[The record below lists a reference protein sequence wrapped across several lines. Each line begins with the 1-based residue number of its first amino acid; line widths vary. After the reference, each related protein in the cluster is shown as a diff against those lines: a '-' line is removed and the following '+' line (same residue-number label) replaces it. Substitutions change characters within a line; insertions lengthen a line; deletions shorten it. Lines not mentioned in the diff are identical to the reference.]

1 MKSITTILLIFISLF
16 LLSCNNNSVETD
28 PIETYERGEI
38 VEIISEK
45 EVSLEELE
53 NLISTFA
60 GSNDFDIELKNDI
73 KYYSVLYRTIDHTGN
88 PTDASGLFVIPSSG
102 NFFPLISLH
111 HGTQSKKNN
120 VGSINPLSS
129 FDALLSGAL
138 GYVAVSADML
148 GLGYSNLVHPYH
160 IADVNANTVID
171 FIRAVK
177 KFANEKSIAL
187 NGDLFLGGY
196 SQGGYTTMAVHKKMQ
211 TELFNEFNVTASAPM
226 AGAHDLMGTA
236 QYIVSNDNYDKPSF
250 LAFLTY
256 AYSTVY
262 GWNNLSEFFQA
273 PYHLTIP
280 DLFNGS
286 LTTDEIDDHLPG
298 KLSELFTPSLLD
310 AIKNGTESLMTTAL
324 INNSLL
330 NWGPQA
336 PVLIVH
342 GNADTFVP
350 YQNAIT
356 AKENWEANGAT
367 NVQLITIDGG
377 NHYSSVLPAI
387 MHAINFFEN
396 YRSDLRIAINY

>member
-1 MKSITTILLIFISLF
+1 M
-16 LLSCNNNSVETD
+16 
-28 PIETYERGEI
+28 
-38 VEIISEK
+38 
-45 EVSLEELE
+45 
-53 NLISTFA
+53 
-60 GSNDFDIELKNDI
+60 
-73 KYYSVLYRTIDHTGN
+73 
-88 PTDASGLFVIPSSG
+88 
-102 NFFPLISLH
+102 
-111 HGTQSKKNN
+111 
-120 VGSINPLSS
+120 
-129 FDALLSGAL
+129 
-138 GYVAVSADML
+138 
-148 GLGYSNLVHPYH
+148 
-160 IADVNANTVID
+160 
-171 FIRAVK
+171 
-177 KFANEKSIAL
+177 
-187 NGDLFLGGY
+187 
-196 SQGGYTTMAVHKKMQ
+196 
-211 TELFNEFNVTASAPM
+211 
-226 AGAHDLMGTA
+226 
-236 QYIVSNDNYDKPSF
+236 
-250 LAFLTY
+250 
-256 AYSTVY
+256 
-262 GWNNLSEFFQA
+262 NNLSEFFQA
-273 PYHLTIP
+273 TYHLTIP